1 MMFLTQ
7 FTTTDENATSV
18 VLDAIRSLCLWICRF
33 VYKLIAFFYELFM
46 NMTQIEILQQPEI
59 EKLYK
64 RVTIL
69 LGLIMLFVSIFFL
82 LKMLLNP
89 DKINDKEQG
98 MGSLIKRIITV
109 ILMLGF
115 VPSIFTMAN
124 ELQKKVIT
132 SDIIPKVLLGK
143 TFMAGGDTSNID
155 SFSKNYGRRLSANL
169 FKTFYYKNEDI
180 ISEKDDCIAY
190 DFIEQEMAQY
200 GTIETAVSCVNN
212 KGTAKD
218 QQGGANVT
226 AYTIEYES
234 LGSVFVGIA
243 VLWMIIVYTINVGV
257 RIIQFTFLQIIAPI
271 PIISYV
277 YPQKDGMFQK
287 WVRQSI
293 TTYLDLFI
301 RLGVIYFVFYLT
313 DLIFNSA
320 VLSGFNE
327 NNVRWLQIILILAL
341 LVFAKRLPKLL
352 QEMAG
357 KPNAASLG
365 FGVSGSNG
373 AAGVLMGAATA
384 GAMGFL
390 GSTGAAR
397 FTGLAKGLV
406 KGGMAG
412 ATGGNYAQNMRP
424 VKDGIIR
431 SNQADEWL
439 KAQGYHGLSRYY
451 QRAVIGS
458 GGITKAE
465 RYEYQ
470 AQADANL
477 KKQVDDTDTVQ
488 TYSSLQNQWK
498 SYSGDIT
505 RFGEAYSVLD
515 FETDANG
522 NTVPLY
528 RRNQDGTYMHDD
540 RGNRIQSS
548 HSEYRLRD
556 YEGNVIWDTGNKKQG
571 YDPQGL
577 KVALDDGKKEARNK
591 ALHDPK
597 EKGIQAAKAE
607 VIRRSRRTPG
617 RTDYLWKD
625 LTWDL
630 FNPAR
635 KETLSNSTKVQRPH
649 GARGPH

>member
-1 MMFLTQ
+1 MMFLFQ
-7 FTTTDENATSV
+7 LVPSEKNATSV
-18 VLDAIRSLCLWICRF
+18 VLDALRALCLWVCRF

-98 MGSLIKRIITV
+98 MGSLVKRIISV

-132 SDIIPKVLLGK
+132 SDIIPKILLGK
-143 TFMAGGDTSNID
+143 TFAAGGDSSNTST
-155 SFSKNYGRRLSANL
+155 FAQNYGRRLSANL
-169 FKTFYYKNEDI
+169 FTTFYYKNEDI
-180 ISEKDDCIAY
+180 ISEDDECTAY
-190 DFIEQEMAQY
+190 DFIEQEMATY

-212 KGTAKD
+212 KGTAKGEM
-218 QQGGANVT
+218 GGANT
-226 AYTIEYES
+226 KAYVIEYDS

-257 RIIQFTFLQIIAPI
+257 RIIQFTFLQVIAPI

-313 DLIFNSA
+313 DLIFNHSLLDN
-320 VLSGFNE
+320 LSETNT
-327 NNVRWLQIILILAL
+327 RWIQIILILAL

-373 AAGVLMGAATA
+373 AAGVLMGAASV

-406 KGGMAG
+406 TGGLAG
-412 ATGGNYAQNMRP
+412 ASGGNYNQNMRP
-424 VKDGIIR
+424 VKDKMRR
-431 SNQADEWL
+431 SNETDEWL
-439 KAQGYHGLSRYY
+439 KMQGYRGLNRYY
-451 QRAVIGS
+451 QRAVMAS
-458 GGITKAE
+458 GGIPKGRRLEQQALLDKEFKAQLQDDDRVKPFTTAKTQFFTYSG
-465 RYEYQ
+465 RYEQFMSDLGGGLYGIMG
-470 AQADANL
+470 ADG
-477 KKQVDDTDTVQ
+477 QVKL
-488 TYSSLQNQWK
+488 TYDSQSGI
-498 SYSGDIT
+498 SYD
-505 RFGEAYSVLD
+505 ED
-515 FETDANG
+515 
-522 NTVPLY
+522 
-528 RRNQDGTYMHDD
+528 
-540 RGNRIQSS
+540 
-548 HSEYRLRD
+548 
-556 YEGNVIWDTGNKKQG
+556 GNVINKNDL
-571 YDPQGL
+571 YT
-577 KVALDDGKKEARNK
+577 ALDKM
-591 ALHDPK
+591 
-597 EKGIQAAKAE
+597 EKRKMEVVANDKNERGVQAA
-607 VIRRSRRTPG
+607 RRAMTRAQRYTPG
-617 RTDYLWKD
+617 RKRAYIQDLADKITRKD
-625 LTWDL
+625 FKYGR
-630 FNPAR
+630 FNTNR
-635 KETLSNSTKVQRPH
+635 KNTLGSKSINPGPFGS
-649 GARGPH
+649 GRGPGI